1 MADSLNV
8 SALTA
13 YVADSKDIL
22 LSNIVLG
29 RGTRERIS
37 IQTGVK
43 YKMRLHPLTVTP
55 TFQSGSAC
63 GFSASGSVD
72 VSERE
77 ITAPQL
83 KVNLEICP
91 EDLVGKY
98 AEYLISIRAQAN
110 PMPFEQYIMEGIT
123 NEINKNL
130 DTLIWQGDIFKTN
143 DAIKKWTNGFLKI
156 AEAEAASVIEV
167 AIANGQTAYQG
178 IKACLLAIP
187 AKTLARGGVEIY
199 VSPEIYRAY
208 MQDLVA
214 ANLYHYNPGS
224 EDMGEVFI
232 PGSNVKVVST
242 IGLTDSMK
250 ILATFAKNL
259 FYGTDLENNNEELK
273 VWFSDDDDIYKIKA
287 KWNSGMQIA
296 FPDEVVLGTFAAT
309 PAETQSNFAALNTIA
324 TNTGIIAGDTTEI
337 AASQAT
343 IATEI
348 ATIDTSAAKLASTV
362 NASNQ
367 IETVANTPAEP

>member
-1 MADSLNV
+1 MANSLDV
-8 SALTA
+8 TDLAA

-43 YKMRLHPLTVTP
+43 YKMRLHPLTVSP

-63 GFSASGSVD
+63 GFAASGSVD

-110 PMPFEQYIMEGIT
+110 PMPFEEYIMESIT

-130 DTLIWQGDIFKTN
+130 DTLIWQGDITRVG

-156 AEAEAASVIEV
+156 AGDEASVIDV
-167 AIANGQTAYQG
+167 SIASGQTAYQG

-199 VSPEIYRAY
+199 VAPEIYRAY
-208 MQDLVA
+208 MQDIVA
-214 ANLYHYNPGS
+214 ANLFHYNPGS

-232 PGSNVKVVST
+232 PGSNVKVVNT
-242 IGLTDSMK
+242 IGLTGSKK

-348 ATIDTSAAKLASTV
+348 ATIDTSAAALASTV
-362 NASNQ
+362 NDSNQ
-367 IETVANTPAEP
+367 IETVANTPASEP

>member
-43 YKMRLHPLTVTP
+43 YKMKLHPLTVTP

-91 EDLVGKY
+91 DDLVGKY
-98 AEYLISIRAQAN
+98 AEYLVSIRAQAN

-123 NEINKNL
+123 NGINKNL
-130 DTLIWQGDIFKTN
+130 DTLIWQGDVSQTG
-143 DAIKKWTNGFLKI
+143 DAIKKWADGFLEI
-156 AEAEAASVIEV
+156 AKDEAASVTEV
-167 AIANGQTAYQG
+167 SIASGQTAYQG

-224 EDMGEVFI
+224 EDLGEVFI

-242 IGLTDSMK
+242 IGLTGSKK

-367 IETVANTPAEP
+367 IETVANTANP

>member
-1 MADSLNV
+1 MADSLDV
-8 SALTA
+8 SNLTA

-43 YKMRLHPLTVTP
+43 YKMKLHPLTVTP

-63 GFSASGSVD
+63 GFSASGAVAI
-72 VSERE
+72 SERE

-130 DTLIWQGDIFKTN
+130 DTLIWQGDTSQTG
-143 DAIKKWTNGFLKI
+143 DAIKGWADGFLEI
-156 AEAEAASVIEV
+156 ARDEAASVIEV
-167 AIANGQTAYQG
+167 SIASGQTAYQG

-187 AKTLARGGVEIY
+187 AETLARGGVEIY

-224 EDMGEVFI
+224 EDMGEEFI

-242 IGLTDSMK
+242 IGLTGSKK

-324 TNTGIIAGDTTEI
+324 TNTGTIAGDTTAI

-348 ATIDTSAAKLASTV
+348 ATIDTSAASLASTV

-367 IETVANTPAEP
+367 IETVANTPTP

>member
-43 YKMRLHPLTVTP
+43 YKMKLHPLTIAP

-98 AEYLISIRAQAN
+98 AEYLISIRAEAN

-130 DTLIWQGDIFKTN
+130 DTLIWQGDTSQTG
-143 DAIKKWTNGFLKI
+143 DAIKKWADGFLEI
-156 AEAEAASVIEV
+156 AKDEAASVTEV
-167 AIANGQTAYQG
+167 SIASGQTAYQG

-199 VSPEIYRAY
+199 VAPEIYRAY

-214 ANLYHYNPGS
+214 ANLFHYNPGS
-224 EDMGEVFI
+224 EDMGEEFI

-242 IGLTDSMK
+242 IGLTGSKK

-259 FYGTDLENNNEELK
+259 FYRTDLENNNEELK

-324 TNTGIIAGDTTEI
+324 TNTGIIAGDTTGI

-367 IETVANTPAEP
+367 IETVSNTPTP